1 MEVLIEKSTK
11 IIDPLSARV
20 DVDYGVLTLNFEEG
34 HGFVL
39 SKILVIARKEAI
51 IWGRDLSDEEKKSFQ
66 IRENFDTLIY
76 DSRSRLDYNYTV
88 AVEMVF
94 ENGQKAIAFIVDR
107 RRAKGSGIRK
117 NGSFDR
123 RKTVCDPIIKKNVM
137 RLDGE
142 TFDELA
148 VMLFNA
154 GSNGEL
160 LLRTAV
166 PEQMSDSILR
176 GNTKQISFSGGTIRL
191 ELEIPVLE
199 EEVTNVLFCC
209 VKDDIRYNMKYDI
222 NKQQSQWIINAS
234 IDLNQVELSRPFWVV
249 FAETK
254 LKGYNVLV
262 PFSISPKLYRK
273 LRLFAPHGM
282 LKNGNIFCTKPTKK
296 KTLQFLVRER
306 IKYDSYVTKVK
317 EAIAIAMYLFTRKKN
332 RKNQTWLIFEKFCSM
347 AQDNGFAFFR
357 YCMDNLLPSE
367 KKHIYYIIDKDSSAY
382 GKVKKYGRNA
392 VRFMSIRHM
401 YLCLCAKMYV
411 ASESSR
417 HLYLWRGKPSIIE
430 NKIKDKPV
438 FFLQHGV
445 TAFKRVDKIF
455 GKSGTDP
462 MTYFVATS
470 KQEQD
475 IVVNNFGYKRENV
488 PILGFT
494 RWDLLEDKSEYEDNT
509 ILVMPTWR
517 NWLQDMDTEE
527 FRESDYFRHYSSLLE
542 NSRLDEVMGDH
553 NTKMVFYI
561 HPKFQE
567 YAQDFAA
574 DNDRVSVILFGQQ
587 PLNELMMKC
596 KLLITDYSSVAW
608 DFYYMGKPVVFYQF
622 DYDKYIMNHSSY
634 IDMTKQLF
642 GDRVTDHDGIVDCI
656 CSYIGSDFREKPK
669 FGDMR
674 PEMFQYM
681 DRNNCKRTYDYIKN
695 LNNKKNK
702 SHNINSYMDH
712 YCNDPID
719 EDLILLESQNGKKID
734 GSIYYLLQELL
745 ADKRYDNFKLYL
757 SAEGEA
763 VREQTIS
770 KMGQN
775 EKVHVVLTESS
786 EYYRVLATAKYLIN
800 DATFRNTFIKRD
812 GQKYLNL
819 WHGTPLKNMGRKAES
834 DPDESGNVTKNFIC
848 ADYLLYPNEYT
859 RQHMVED
866 YMIENLSNAMILYCG
881 YPRNVAFFNDEAA
894 REIRANEELTDKK
907 VYVYMPT
914 WRKNA
919 GDAFQDLLTEIDQ
932 KLSEQEVIYAKMHPL
947 ADSAVNYATLKHI
960 RRFPDRYETYEF
972 LNAADCLITDY
983 SSVMFDFA
991 VTGRRTVLFT
1001 FDEEEYCKERG
1012 MYLSLDELPFEQA
1025 DNADDLLALL
1035 RSDYSGDTLTR
1046 FKEQY
1051 CAYDSG
1057 DAAKKLLERF
1067 LFDNT
1072 QGIKEDQL
1080 RSNGKKNVF
1089 VFAGDVSDPT
1099 IEANVMPFLA
1109 SIDQTENNIFL
1120 TYKRKDVIRK
1130 ASVLH
1135 RLPEGVSHFGMP
1147 GAMDLTQQ
1155 QRTAKK
1161 KYEKGELS
1169 FERFWQISR
1178 DAYEEE
1184 RKRNYGTA
1192 RIDEIVIFDN
1202 LDEKILLEYSLIDCK
1217 RSLMISKEKYQLY
1230 KTFDPALKE
1239 YIQSRF
1245 DLRSISINRDK

>member
-1 MEVLIEKSTK
+1 MEVLIDSSIKTL
-11 IIDPLSARV
+11 DPLSSRV
-20 DVDYGVLTLNFEEG
+20 DVSDGVLAIDIEKTQGAE
-34 HGFVL
+34 L
-39 SKILVIARKEAI
+39 SKLLVIARKEAI
-51 IWGRDLSDEEKKSFQ
+51 IWSRDLTEEEKSSFQ
-66 IRENFDTLIY
+66 IRENFDALIY
-76 DSRSRLDYNYTV
+76 ETRSRLEYNYTV

-94 ENGQKAIAFIVDR
+94 ESGQKGLAFIVDR
-107 RRAKGSGIRK
+107 SRAKGSGIRK

-123 RKTVCDPIIKKNVM
+123 RKSVCDPIIKKDVR

-176 GNTKQISFSGGTIRL
+176 GNTKKIKFSGGRVRL
-191 ELEIPVLE
+191 ELELPALE
-199 EEVTNVLFCC
+199 EDVTNVLFCC
-209 VKDDIRYNMKYDI
+209 VKDDIRYDMEYQVR
-222 NKQQSQWIINAS
+222 KQQSQWIINAS

-273 LRLFAPHGM
+273 LRVFAPHGM
-282 LKNGNIFCTKPTKK
+282 LKNGSIFCTKPTKK

-306 IKYDSYVTKVK
+306 IKYDSYITKVK
-317 EAIAIAMYLFTRKKN
+317 EAIAIAMYLATRKKAGKN
-332 RKNQTWLIFEKFCSM
+332 RIWLIFEKFCSM

-357 YCMDNLLPSE
+357 YCMDSLPPAE

-392 VRFMSIRHM
+392 VRFMSIKHM

-430 NKIKDKPV
+430 NKIKEKPV

-494 RWDLLEDKSEYEDNT
+494 RWDLLEDKSEGEDNT

-527 FRESDYFRHYSSLLE
+527 FRASDYFEHYSSLLE
-542 NSRLDEVMGDH
+542 NSRLNEIMENH

-574 DNDRVSVILFGQQ
+574 DNDRVSVIPFGQQ

-596 KLLITDYSSVAW
+596 RLLITDYSSVAW

-642 GDRVTDHDGIVDCI
+642 GDRVTDHEGIVDCI
-656 CSYIGSDFREKPK
+656 CSYIESDFREKPQ
-669 FGDMR
+669 FGEMR

-681 DRNNCKRTYDYIKN
+681 DRNNCKRTYDHIKN
-695 LNNKKNK
+695 LNNKRNK
-702 SHNINSYMDH
+702 TRTIGSYMEH
-712 YCNDPID
+712 YYSDPID
-719 EDLILLESQNGKKID
+719 EDMILLESQNGKKID
-734 GSIYYLLQELL
+734 GSIYYLMQELL
-745 ADKRYDNFKLYL
+745 ADERYGHFKLYL
-757 SAEGEA
+757 SAESEA

-775 EKVHVVLTESS
+775 ERVQVLLTESP

-812 GQKYLNL
+812 GQKYLSL

-859 RQHMVED
+859 RRHMVED
-866 YMIENLSNAMILYCG
+866 YMIENLSGAEILYCG
-881 YPRNVAFFNDEAA
+881 YPRNTAFFNEESSKGI
-894 REIRANEELTDKK
+894 RETEGLTDKK

-919 GDAFQDLLTEIDQ
+919 GDAFQNLLTEIDQ

-947 ADSAVNYATLKHI
+947 ADSAVNYVTLKHI

-1001 FDEEEYCKERG
+1001 FDEAEYLKERG
-1012 MYLSLDELPFEQA
+1012 MYLTLDELPFERA
-1025 DNADDLLALL
+1025 DNPDDLLALL
-1035 RSDYSGDTLTR
+1035 RSEYAEDTLDQFR
-1046 FKEQY
+1046 EEY

-1057 DAAKKLLERF
+1057 DAAKKLLEKF
-1067 LFDNT
+1067 LLDNDR
-1072 QGIKEDQL
+1072 GIREDRL
-1080 RSNGKKNVF
+1080 CSNGKKNTF

-1099 IEANVMPFLA
+1099 IEAKVMPYLA
-1109 SIDQTENNIFL
+1109 SMDQAEQNIFL

-1130 ASVLH
+1130 AGVLH
-1135 RLPEGVSHFGMP
+1135 RLPEGISHFGMP
-1147 GAMDLTQQ
+1147 GAMNLTQQ
-1155 QRTAKK
+1155 QRSVKK

-1169 FERFWQISR
+1169 FEKYWQVCSK
-1178 DAYEEE
+1178 AYADEV
-1184 RKRNYGTA
+1184 KRNHGTA
-1192 RIDEIVIFDN
+1192 KIDEVIVFDN
-1202 LDEKILLEYSLIDCK
+1202 LDEKMLLEYSLIDCD
-1217 RSLMISKEKYQLY
+1217 RRLMLSEDRMQELEKCKPDYREYVKSKYEVEPILH
-1230 KTFDPALKE
+1230 LH
-1239 YIQSRF
+1239 
-1245 DLRSISINRDK
+1245 